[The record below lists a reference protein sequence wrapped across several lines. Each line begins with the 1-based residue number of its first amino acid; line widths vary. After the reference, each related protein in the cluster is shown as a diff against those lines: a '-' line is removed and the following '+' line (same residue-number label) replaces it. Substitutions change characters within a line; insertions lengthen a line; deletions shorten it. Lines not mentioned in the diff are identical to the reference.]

1 MTTRKWKL
9 AKSWSVVRWE
19 SEFGA
24 AERKKRDSNVA
35 GGGHKWPEM
44 ICQSD
49 PPDKEVT
56 VGGSTS
62 GLYEAEKVWRG
73 KCGCYRR
80 FIA

>member
-1 MTTRKWKL
+1 MNLNLEQRIEK
-9 AKSWSVVRWE
+9 R
-19 SEFGA
+19 
-24 AERKKRDSNVA
+24 RDSHLAV
-35 GGGHKWPEM
+35 GGHKCPQM

-56 VGGSTS
+56 VVGSTR
-62 GLYEAEKVWRG
+62 GLYEAEQVWRG